1 MKNSDYFYSILRSIL
16 GPFQFFLLSVLVIRF
31 TSMANWG
38 AFISMYLVWSIF
50 VFLINSGTK
59 EFLMKS
65 ISQSPSS
72 IWLFASNNTSIRFI
86 FSIISGAAIL
96 FVPLVSTLD
105 KGMMML
111 VIILRVFTFTFEGLI
126 IYQKVFKQSFF
137 TEFLSLLLIC
147 ILVAIGNYY
156 GYLQPVYILIYIIL
170 ADILKIIIYEYNLKL
185 FKNYSFNTFSF
196 LQSIKELLP
205 FLGAGILGLVMNKA
219 DLYIFGLFVT
229 NKELIAQYHILNT
242 FSNLLLITVSAA
254 LTVRN
259 KVIFRVSINK
269 LKSIQQVYLK
279 YSFGL
284 ILSGGALF
292 YLFQPYL
299 FQYKITPLQ
308 LLLIMLTV
316 LVFSCYAFYIHILLR
331 LDKMKLVNTNVLIS
345 GITNVGLNFVL
356 ITYYQIEGALI
367 AVIISNVVML
377 LLTYRKVQVY
387 ISS

>member
-1 MKNSDYFYSILRSIL
+1 MRNSDYFYSILRSIL
-16 GPFQFFLLSVLVIRF
+16 GPFQLFLLSVLVIRF

-38 AFISMYLVWSIF
+38 AFISMYLIWSIF

-59 EFLMKS
+59 EFLVKS

-86 FSIISGAAIL
+86 FSITSGAFIL
-96 FVPLVSTLD
+96 FIPLVSTLD

-137 TEFLSLLLIC
+137 TEILSLLLIC

-156 GYLQPVYILIYIIL
+156 GYLQPVYILTYIVL

-185 FKNYSFNTFSF
+185 FKNYSFNTFSI

-229 NKELIAQYHILNT
+229 EKEIIAQYHILNT

-279 YSFGL
+279 YSYGL

-316 LVFSCYAFYIHILLR
+316 LVFSYYAFYIHILLR

-345 GITNVGLNFVL
+345 GIINVGLNFVL
-356 ITYYQIEGALI
+356 IPYYQIEGALI
-367 AVIISNVVML
+367 AVTISNVVML